1 MRRQGEEVV
10 KTHFLVEHKLLFGP
24 GECFKIIF
32 PKPCGVSFLEKM
44 RWGEMTNSSIL
55 LFSPLVLHIF
65 GRENWTLIL
74 AVFLLFTEPI
84 TFLVHDA

>member
-1 MRRQGEEVV
+1 M
-10 KTHFLVEHKLLFGP
+10 KTHFLVERLFGP
-24 GECFKIIF
+24 RECFKIIF
-32 PKPCGVSFLEKM
+32 PKASGVSFLEEM

-55 LFSPLVLHIF
+55 LFFFSCVLHIF

-74 AVFLLFTEPI
+74 VVFLLFTEPI